1 MKIPA
6 SKDDLNRSR
15 VQVENMIKEVTDS
28 IMKKQSPDT
37 FDTLIIK
44 KVNNM
49 TIECFHHFKRAHNL
63 RLTPMKKE
71 DAVEHI
77 RALYKESLAT
87 WSKDE
92 LLEAYAMTLAVLG
105 AEAFHNEL
113 I

>member
-1 MKIPA
+1 MKHQPT
-6 SKDDLNRSR
+6 KEDLNRSR
-15 VQVENMIKEVTDS
+15 VHVENMIKEVTDS
-28 IMKKQSPDT
+28 VMAKTSPDT
-37 FDTLIIK
+37 FDTQIVK
-44 KVNNM
+44 KVNDM
-49 TIECFHHFKRAHNL
+49 TITAFDHFKRAHNL
-63 RLTPMKKE
+63 RLTPMKKL

-105 AEAFHNEL
+105 AESFHNEL

>member
-1 MKIPA
+1 MKNQP

-15 VQVENMIKEVTDS
+15 LVTDQIVKEVTDS
-28 IMKKQSPDT
+28 VMAKTSPDT
-37 FDTLIIK
+37 FDTIIVK
-44 KVNNM
+44 KVNAM
-49 TIECFHHFKRAHNL
+49 TVDCFDHFKRMHNL
-63 RLTPMKKE
+63 RLTPMKKM

-77 RALYKESLAT
+77 RALYKESLSK

-105 AEAFHNEL
+105 AESFHNDL